1 LKSEEKNDEALKVF
15 KKAKLLGKNAEVYY
29 QEALLFNK
37 LGDIESAQKDFE
49 EALHIDSENN
59 NYKIAY
65 ANILKEAAEKEKD
78 RERREEIIEKIKL
91 ILASSQDDSRKANIL
106 NKLIAL
112 NAKYKISSE
121 SLKIASVGEFL
132 YPSLIFMVQA
142 LTEVPVK
149 NYRIEFFDEGENS
162 VDIYQSDFAEADTS
176 QTVEVISK
184 NPVKNTGEIMAKLY
198 LNNEFVKEYSAKY

>member
-1 LKSEEKNDEALKVF
+1 
-15 KKAKLLGKNAEVYY
+15 
-29 QEALLFNK
+29 
-37 LGDIESAQKDFE
+37 
-49 EALHIDSENN
+49 
-59 NYKIAY
+59 
-65 ANILKEAAEKEKD
+65 
-78 RERREEIIEKIKL
+78 
-91 ILASSQDDSRKANIL
+91 
-106 NKLIAL
+106 
-112 NAKYKISSE
+112 
-121 SLKIASVGEFL
+121 
-132 YPSLIFMVQA
+132 MVQA